1 MWQIRCCIH
10 VLEHAMKREWNATN
24 GADARGGNPDSRLEK
39 KSPDF
44 VSRFLYAQ
52 RMGRVQEETTG
63 YRQRREDEEQNRGEE
78 SGPWRFS
85 VTSHTCS
92 ANRLTSDF

>member
-1 MWQIRCCIH
+1 
-10 VLEHAMKREWNATN
+10 MKGEWNATN

-52 RMGRVQEETTG
+52 RMGQVQEEASG
-63 YRQRREDEEQNRGEE
+63 YRQRREEEGQNRGEE
-78 SGPWRFS
+78 SGPWRLS
-85 VTSHTCS
+85 VSSHTCS
-92 ANRLTSDF
+92 ANWLTSDFWFQKTNQ

>member
-1 MWQIRCCIH
+1 MWQIRFCIQ

-24 GADARGGNPDSRLEK
+24 GADARGDNSDSRLEK

-52 RMGRVQEETTG
+52 RMGRVQEETAG
-63 YRQRREDEEQNRGEE
+63 YRQNRRRKQTLVSQRDIAYLFRKHVNQ
-78 SGPWRFS
+78 
-85 VTSHTCS
+85 
-92 ANRLTSDF
+92 RLLSSIRN